1 MVIPRGLIVINEMS
15 NSEIVNKVLKGK
27 KQIMNDM
34 SIANNIFIIFCCAL
48 TLLRKAWSFTVSLT
62 DTLFWCKAELIRK
75 IQNSAATHGNPKK
88 VTSIVLLWNFVSE
101 FSHLVS
107 HLSFPSSSINNSF
120 ENAKGNPI
128 SK

>member
-48 TLLRKAWSFTVSLT
+48 TLLRKA
-62 DTLFWCKAELIRK
+62 
-75 IQNSAATHGNPKK
+75 
-88 VTSIVLLWNFVSE
+88 
-101 FSHLVS
+101 
-107 HLSFPSSSINNSF
+107 
-120 ENAKGNPI
+120 
-128 SK
+128 